1 MTIPKIIFKYS
12 WIYDKNWKKW
22 IKIYRKENQKYPSA
36 KQIQNYI
43 KKVENLWSTDEKKIL
58 TALQNI
64 TSLKWK
70 SKYIQCYIVGR
81 CIPFSDP
88 LTLSVY
94 DKKPDRF
101 IDTLIHELIH
111 QLFTQNGNFEQ
122 SKEAWN
128 YIRRKYKD
136 ESHRVKTHIPLFA
149 IYSYLYMNFYGEK
162 RLRMSVKPIISMV
175 NYKKAWDIVQKEG
188 YQNII
193 KQFKK
198 RIN

>member
-1 MTIPKIIFKYS
+1 MTPKIIFKYS
-12 WIYDKNWKKW
+12 WIYDKNWEEW
-22 IKIYRKENQKYPSA
+22 IKVYKKNIQKYPSA

-43 KKVENLWSTDEKKIL
+43 KKVENLWSKDEKKVL

-94 DKKPDRF
+94 DKNPDCF

-122 SKEAWN
+122 SKKAWN
-128 YIRRKYKD
+128 YIRRKYKY
-136 ESHRVKTHIPLFA
+136 ESHRAKTHIPLFA
-149 IYSYLYMNFYGEK
+149 IYSYIYMKFYEER
-162 RLRMSVKPIISMV
+162 RLQMSIKSIISLPA
-175 NYKKAWDIVQKEG
+175 YKKAWDIVQKVG

-193 KQFKK
+193 REFRK
-198 RIN
+198 RMK

>member
-1 MTIPKIIFKYS
+1 MVIPKVIFKYS
-12 WIYDKNWKKW
+12 YIYDKNWKGW
-22 IKIYRKENQKYPSA
+22 IKAYRKKTQKYPSA

-43 KKVENLWSTDEKKIL
+43 KKVENLWSKDEKKIL
-58 TALQNI
+58 TALQDI

-94 DKKPDRF
+94 DKNLYYF

-111 QLFTQNGNFEQ
+111 QLFTQDGNFKQ
-122 SKEAWN
+122 SKKAWN
-128 YIRRKYKD
+128 YIRRKYKYT
-136 ESHRVKTHIPLFA
+136 SHRTKIHIPLFA
-149 IYSYLYMNFYGEK
+149 IYSYIYIKFYGER
-162 RLRMSVKPIISMV
+162 RLQMNIKSIIFLTD
-175 NYKKAWDIVQKEG
+175 YKKAWNIVQKEG

-193 KQFKK
+193 REFTK
-198 RIN
+198 RIK